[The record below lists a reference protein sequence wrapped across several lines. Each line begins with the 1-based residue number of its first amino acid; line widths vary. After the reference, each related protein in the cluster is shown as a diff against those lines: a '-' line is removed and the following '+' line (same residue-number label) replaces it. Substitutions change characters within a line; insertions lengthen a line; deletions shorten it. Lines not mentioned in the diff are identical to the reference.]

1 MCTAIT
7 LKTKDF
13 YFGRTL
19 DSEFS
24 FVEQVTVTP
33 RNFEFNFRS
42 GIALKNHFAII
53 GMAYVQNDFPLYYDA
68 MNEAG
73 LAMAGLSF
81 PNNAF
86 YREEI
91 EGKDNIANFE
101 LPLWILAQC
110 KTVADARDL
119 INNINVTNTAFS
131 DNLQPTPLHWM
142 IADSDSS
149 IVVESTSDGIAVYD
163 NPVGVMTNNPRFP
176 MHLQRLND
184 FIHLTPNEPQNTFSD
199 KVNLERYC
207 KGLGAVG
214 LPGDLTSPSRFVR
227 VAFNKC
233 NSVSGDSEEE
243 SVSQFFHIL
252 GTVEQVNGA
261 CYLGNGLYEKT
272 VYTSCCNCTKGIY
285 YYTTYS
291 NRSIT
296 AVDMNKCNLDGNTLE
311 CFMLENKERIVYQN

>member
-19 DSEFS
+19 DNGFS
-24 FVEQVTVTP
+24 YVEQVTVTP
-33 RNFEFNFRS
+33 RNFGLDFRS
-42 GIALKNHFAII
+42 GITLKNHLSII

-68 MNEAG
+68 MNEVG
-73 LAMAGLSF
+73 LVMAGLDF

-101 LPLWILAQC
+101 LLLWILAQC
-110 KTVADARDL
+110 KTVADARDF
-119 INNINVTNTAFS
+119 INNINITNTAFS

-142 IADSDSS
+142 IADSNCS
-149 IVVESTSDGIAVYD
+149 IVVEQTRDGVAIYD

-184 FIHLTPNEPQNTFSD
+184 FMHLTPKAPQNNFSN
-199 KVNLERYC
+199 KVDLEHYC
-207 KGLGAVG
+207 RGLGAVG

-227 VAFNKC
+227 AAFNKC
-233 NSVSGDSEEE
+233 NSVSGDSEKE
-243 SVSQFFHIL
+243 SVGQFFHIL
-252 GTVEQVNGA
+252 GTVEQVKGA
-261 CYLGNGLYEKT
+261 CDLGNGLYNT
-272 VYTSCCNCTKGIY
+272 TIYTSCCNATKGIY

-296 AVDMNKCNLDGNTLE
+296 AVDINKCDLDGNTRE
-311 CFMLENKERIVYQN
+311 CFPLEKEERITYQN

>member
-33 RNFEFNFRS
+33 RNFRLDFKC
-42 GIALKNHFAII
+42 GITLKNHLAII
-53 GMAYVQNDFPLYYDA
+53 GMAFVQNDFPLYYDV

-81 PNNAF
+81 PKNAY
-86 YREEI
+86 YRKPV
-91 EGKDNIANFE
+91 EGKENIAYFE
-101 LPLWILAQC
+101 LILWVLSQC
-110 KTVADARDL
+110 KTVADARAIL
-119 INNINVTNTAFS
+119 EKINITDTPFS
-131 DNLQPTPLHWM
+131 EQLPVSPLHWM
-142 IADSDSS
+142 IADSEGS
-149 IVVESTSDGIAVYD
+149 IVVESTRDGVAIYD
-163 NPVGVMTNNPRFP
+163 NPIGVMTNNPQFS

-184 FIHLTPNEPQNTFSD
+184 FMHLTPKEPQNNFSN
-199 KVNLERYC
+199 KVNLERYS

-214 LPGDLTSPSRFVR
+214 LPGDLTSTSRFVR
-227 VAFNKC
+227 AAFNKC
-233 NSVSGDSEEE
+233 NSVSGDSEQE
-243 SVSQFFHIL
+243 SVGQFFHIL
-252 GTVEQVNGA
+252 GTVEQVKGA
-261 CYLGNGLYEKT
+261 CDLGNGLYNT
-272 VYTSCCNCTKGIY
+272 TIYTSCCNATKGIY

-296 AVDMNKCNLDGNTLE
+296 AVDINRCDLDSNTLQ
-311 CFMLENKERIVYQN
+311 CFSLESKEKITYQN

>member
-19 DSEFS
+19 DNGFS
-24 FVEQVTVTP
+24 YVEQVTVTP
-33 RNFEFNFRS
+33 RDFLLDFKC
-42 GIALKNHFAII
+42 GITLKNHLAII
-53 GMAYVQNDFPLYYDA
+53 GMAYVQDDFPLYYDA

-73 LAMAGLSF
+73 LAMAGLDF
-81 PNNAF
+81 PNNAH
-86 YREEI
+86 YSKPIDKRQ
-91 EGKDNIANFE
+91 NIASFE
-101 LPLWILAQC
+101 LILWVLAQC
-110 KTVADARDL
+110 KTVAEARDFL
-119 INNINVTNTAFS
+119 DNINITNVPFS
-131 DNLQPTPLHWM
+131 DNLQPSPLHWM

-149 IVVESTSDGIAVYD
+149 IVVEQTRDGLAIYD
-163 NPVGVMTNNPRFP
+163 NPIGVMTNNPRFP

-184 FIHLTPNEPQNTFSD
+184 FMHLTPNEPQNTFSD

-233 NSVSGDSEEE
+233 NSVSGDSEKE

-252 GTVEQVNGA
+252 GTVEQVKGA
-261 CYLGNGLYEKT
+261 CDLGNGLYNT
-272 VYTSCCNCTKGIY
+272 TIYTSCCNATKGIY

-296 AVDMNKCNLDGNTLE
+296 AVDINKCDLDNNTLQ
-311 CFMLENKERIVYQN
+311 CFPLEKEERITYQN